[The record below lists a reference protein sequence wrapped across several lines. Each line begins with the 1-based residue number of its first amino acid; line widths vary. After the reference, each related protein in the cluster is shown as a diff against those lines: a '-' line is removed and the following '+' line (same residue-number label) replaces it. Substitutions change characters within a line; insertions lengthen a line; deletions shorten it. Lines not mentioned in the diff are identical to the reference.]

1 MLRMTHSLPGL
12 LAALLVIVLAV
23 TGAMLSLEPA
33 LERSSAV
40 VPATG
45 QISVASVAAKATAMR
60 TDVERIVRTA
70 SGSVIVYHFQNG
82 RPRAD
87 RINPE
92 TGAMLA
98 PHSPSGFMQTVTNLH
113 RSLLLGEVDGR
124 GPASGHF

>member
-45 QISVASVAAKATAMR
+45 QISVASVAARATATR

-87 RINPE
+87 
-92 TGAMLA
+92 
-98 PHSPSGFMQTVTNLH
+98 
-113 RSLLLGEVDGR
+113 
-124 GPASGHF
+124 